1 MYRSDEIPLQR
12 RPSQS
17 WCSSLRRAC
26 RAGIDEATDTH
37 LAKDAMVRGSGASR
51 PWMACARLLAPWTAQ
66 SGDAHDPRTAAAPPE
81 AKGFRRFSSWADPAS
96 SDWAKNQ
103 EKTPTVAGWGFNWW
117 RWALR
122 NTGPKALICAN
133 FSRFDNRPC
142 PRRCPRIGFL
152 PGFDSL
158 SLRQSRAY
166 PAQKSYSARR
176 RTPTVFE
183 PPLGHPTLASGSGS
197 GAYRRSGP
205 SRPRRAAAAVAGA
218 AGRAALQLSRA
229 PTSLVSHSARDSAG
243 SAAPSPTAAGPPG
256 SDPDRPWTMRPFLG
270 PGVQQPRVKAHAGR

>member
-1 MYRSDEIPLQR
+1 MGPPLQGQKLRFGRGPPLQGQQPRFGPGPPLQGQQPRFGQGPSLQWDFVRRVVPRPAPTRGRGTSMYRSDEIPLQR

-117 RWALR
+117 RWAESNR
-122 NTGPKALICAN
+122 RPKALHL
-133 FSRFDNRPC
+133 RYYM
-142 PRRCPRIGFL
+142 
-152 PGFDSL
+152 L
-158 SLRQSRAY
+158 SS
-166 PAQKSYSARR
+166 
-176 RTPTVFE
+176 
-183 PPLGHPTLASGSGS
+183 PLGLVPWQHGV
-197 GAYRRSGP
+197 RSA
-205 SRPRRAAAAVAGA
+205 PRDQPV
-218 AGRAALQLSRA
+218 
-229 PTSLVSHSARDSAG
+229 
-243 SAAPSPTAAGPPG
+243 
-256 SDPDRPWTMRPFLG
+256 LG
-270 PGVQQPRVKAHAGR
+270 